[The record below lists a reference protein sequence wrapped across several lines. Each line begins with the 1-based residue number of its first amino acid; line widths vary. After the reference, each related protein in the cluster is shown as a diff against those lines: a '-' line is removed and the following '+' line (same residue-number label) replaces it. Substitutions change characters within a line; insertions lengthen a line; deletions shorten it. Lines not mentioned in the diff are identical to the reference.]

1 MRSLSLKGMT
11 KVPVGNHSGARY
23 DLVHEDCFLWMRNR
37 EEATVE
43 AIVTDP
49 PFGLVEY
56 SDDQLTKL
64 QAGKGG
70 VWRIPPELD
79 GVQRKPLPRFT
90 VLRQHEVDSLVTFF
104 ELWGREALRILVPGA
119 HLIIAGNPLLSPLV
133 ASALM
138 AVGFERRGEIIRLV
152 RTLRGG
158 DRPKLAE
165 REYGGV
171 SVMARSCYE
180 PWGVFRKPL
189 RERTV
194 ADNLRRWKTGGLR
207 RTPDGRPFP
216 DVLKSETPPANEEAI
231 APHPSL
237 KPQRFMRQIAWAALP
252 LGEGVV
258 LDPFMGSGSTVSAA
272 VAVGYKAIGIEKQR
286 DFFVMAER
294 AVPKLAVLDVNWES
308 FESYNG
314 GNSRS

>member
-1 MRSLSLKGMT
+1 MQVLSLKSKT
-11 KVPVGNHSGARY
+11 KVPVAARGVAGY
-23 DLVHEDCFLWMRNR
+23 DLVCEDCFAWMKDQS
-37 EEATVE
+37 EAAVE

-56 SDDQLTKL
+56 SEEQLMKR
-64 QAGKGG
+64 QSGRGG
-70 VWRIPPELD
+70 VWRIPPELG

-90 VLRQHEVDSLVTFF
+90 VLKEHEVDSLVTFF
-104 ELWGREALRILVPGA
+104 ERWGREALRILVPGG

-165 REYGGV
+165 QEYAGV

-180 PWGVFRKPL
+180 PWGAFRKPL

-194 ADNLRRWKTGGLR
+194 AENLRKWGTGGLR

-258 LDPFMGSGSTVSAA
+258 LDPFMGSGSTVAAA
-272 VAVGYKAIGIEKQR
+272 VAVGYRAVGIEKRR
-286 DFFVMAER
+286 DFFEMAKA
-294 AVPKLAVLDVNWES
+294 AVPKLAVLDVDWES
-308 FESYNG
+308 FEAYNG
-314 GNSRS
+314 GNGRE

>member
-1 MRSLSLKGMT
+1 MQVLSLKGRT
-11 KVPVGNHSGARY
+11 KVPVAGKGMAGY
-23 DLVHEDCFLWMRNR
+23 DLLHGDCFAWMKDQS
-37 EEATVE
+37 EAAVE

-56 SDDQLTKL
+56 SEEQLAKRQT
-64 QAGKGG
+64 GKGG

-79 GVQRKPLPRFT
+79 GIQRKPLPRFT
-90 VLRQHEVDSLVTFF
+90 VLRAHEVDSLVTFF
-104 ELWGREALRILVPGA
+104 ELWGREALRILAPGG
-119 HLIIAGNPLLSPLV
+119 HVIIAGNPLLSPFV

-165 REYGGV
+165 QEYAGV

-189 RERTV
+189 QERTV
-194 ADNLRRWKTGGLR
+194 AENLRRWGTGGLR

-216 DVLKSETPPANEEAI
+216 DVLRSETPPATEEAI

-237 KPQRFMRQIAWAALP
+237 KPQRFMRQVVWAALP
-252 LGEGVV
+252 LGKGVV

-272 VAVGYKAIGIEKQR
+272 VAVGYRAIGIEKQC
-286 DFFVMAER
+286 DFFKMAR
-294 AVPKLAVLDVNWES
+294 GAVPKLAVLDVDWES
-308 FESYNG
+308 FETYNG
-314 GNSRS
+314 RNGRA

>member
-1 MRSLSLKGMT
+1 MQILSLKGKT
-11 KVPVGNHSGARY
+11 KVPIKGKGGAEY
-23 DLVHEDCFLWMRNR
+23 DLVHEDCFRWMRDR
-37 EEATVE
+37 PEAAVE

-56 SDDQLTKL
+56 SDEQLKKL
-64 QAGKGG
+64 HAGRGG
-70 VWRIPPELD
+70 VWRIPPELG

-90 VLRQHEVDSLVTFF
+90 VLREHEVGSLVTFF
-104 ELWGREALRILVPGA
+104 ELWGREALRILVPGG
-119 HLIIAGNPLLSPLV
+119 HVIIAGNPLFAPLV

-138 AVGFERRGEIIRLV
+138 AVGFERRGEVIRLV

-165 REYGGV
+165 QEYAGV

-194 ADNLRRWKTGGLR
+194 AENLRRWRTGGLR

-216 DVLKSETPPANEEAI
+216 DVLKSETPPANEEAV
-231 APHPSL
+231 ATHPSL
-237 KPQRFMRQIAWAALP
+237 KPQRFMRQIVWAALP

-272 VAVGYKAIGIEKQR
+272 VAVGYKAIGVEKQR
-286 DFFVMAER
+286 DFFELAKS
-294 AVPKLAVLDVNWES
+294 AVPKLAVLDVDWES
-308 FESYNG
+308 FETYNG
-314 GNSRS
+314 ASGRA

>member
-1 MRSLSLKGMT
+1 MPIAGRGRAL
-11 KVPVGNHSGARY
+11 Y
-23 DLVHEDCFLWMRNR
+23 DLLHEDCFVWMRSQK
-37 EEATVE
+37 EGAVE

-64 QAGKGG
+64 QAGRGG
-70 VWRIPPELD
+70 IWRIPPELD

-90 VLRQHEVDSLVTFF
+90 VLKPHEVGALVAFF
-104 ELWGREALRILVPGA
+104 ESWGREALRILAPGGHA
-119 HLIIAGNPLLSPLV
+119 IIAGNPLLSPLV

-138 AVGFERRGEIIRLV
+138 AAGFERRGEIIRLV

-165 REYGGV
+165 QEYAGV

-194 ADNLRRWKTGGLR
+194 AENLRRWKTGGLR

-216 DVLKSETPPANEEAI
+216 DVLKSETPPANEETI

-237 KPQRFMRQIAWAALP
+237 KPQRFMRQIVWAALP

-272 VAVGYKAIGIEKQR
+272 AAIGYRAVGIEKQR
-286 DFFVMAER
+286 DFFEMARR
-294 AVPKLAVLDVNWES
+294 AVPKLAVLDVDWES

-314 GNSRS
+314 GNGRT

>member
-1 MRSLSLKGMT
+1 MRILKLKGET
-11 KVPVGNHSGARY
+11 KVPVTGRGLALY
-23 DLVHEDCFLWMRNR
+23 DLVHEDCFLWMRNQK
-37 EEATVE
+37 EAAIE

-64 QAGKGG
+64 QVGKGG
-70 VWRIPPELD
+70 IWRVPPELD

-90 VLRQHEVDSLVTFF
+90 VLKPHEVDSLVTFF
-104 ELWGREALRILVPGA
+104 ELWGREALRILVPGG
-119 HLIIAGNPLLSPLV
+119 HVIIAGNPLLSPLV

-138 AVGFERRGEIIRLV
+138 AAGFERRGEIIRLV

-165 REYGGV
+165 QEYVGV

-194 ADNLRRWKTGGLR
+194 AENLRRWKTGGLR

-237 KPQRFMRQIAWAALP
+237 KPQRFLRQIVWAALP

-272 VAVGYKAIGIEKQR
+272 VAVGYRAIGIERQR
-286 DFFVMAER
+286 DCFEMARR
-294 AVPKLAVLDVNWES
+294 AVPKLAVLDVDWEP

-314 GNSRS
+314 GNGRT